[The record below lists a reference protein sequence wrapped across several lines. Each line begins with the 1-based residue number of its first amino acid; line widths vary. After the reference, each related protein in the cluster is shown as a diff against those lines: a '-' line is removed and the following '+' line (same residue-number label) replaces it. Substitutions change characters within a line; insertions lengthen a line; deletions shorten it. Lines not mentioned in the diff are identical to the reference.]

1 MGYILTDKNGN
12 RIVSPA
18 NYAAT
23 DEQVYEQLERLLE
36 EGKISGSNNSRD
48 TLIRGISIEYG
59 RLNGSSFYF
68 ARIPQFDL
76 EGKKVTPKVAITS
89 ADGLVD
95 GAKISALDYAKREK
109 TAFCV
114 NASLFNTNTSKPEG
128 QLVINGVDKTAYKTD
143 SSGKKYAWMDSD
155 MGTAISDTE
164 CYPLC
169 IDANGKLSTPYT
181 DRKTDAAQPSAL
193 IEAGYK
199 YAVTAWGTIIDN
211 YKSTTAD
218 TWDEI
223 VHKDKKVV
231 RQVIGQFQNGDYF
244 VCSFDGIKGAVTVNE
259 AGMDYDTIAT
269 FLISKGVR
277 FAYSLDGGG
286 SCETTIGDRQ
296 INPIFEGSTGRKVAT
311 VIYFSAD

>member
-1 MGYILTDKNGN
+1 MKYVLTDKNGK
-12 RIVSPA
+12 RILTPA

-23 DEQVYEQLERLLE
+23 DLQVYNQLKKLLD
-36 EGKISGSNNSRD
+36 EGKITSGYNSRELLVGAI
-48 TLIRGISIEYG
+48 TIEYG
-59 RLNGSSFYF
+59 RLNNSSYYF
-68 ARIPQFDL
+68 SRIPQYDL
-76 EGKKVTPKVAITS
+76 SGKKVTPKVAITS
-89 ADGLVD
+89 ADGTTD
-95 GAKISALDYAKREK
+95 GAKASALDYARREN
-109 TAFCV
+109 TAFCL
-114 NASLFNTNTSKPEG
+114 NASLFNTRTLKPEG
-128 QLVINGVDKTAYKTD
+128 QIIVNGEDKTTYKTD
-143 SSGKKYAWMDSD
+143 SSGNKYPWMDDD

-169 IDANGKLSTPYT
+169 IDKNGKLSTPYT
-181 DRKTDAAQPSAL
+181 NRKADEARPEAL
-193 IEAGYK
+193 IAAGYK

-211 YKSTTAD
+211 YKSTTKD

-223 VHKDKKVV
+223 VHKGKYV

-244 VCSFDGIKGAVTVNE
+244 VCSFDGIKGSITTNE

-286 SCETTIGDRQ
+286 SCETVLRDRQ
-296 INPIFEGSTGRKVAT
+296 INPIFEGSTGRKVPS